1 MINKPFD
8 VLAINE
14 SRMDETV
21 TDNEVHLAGYTII
34 RKDRNRQGG
43 GVALYVRS
51 TINYTR
57 RKDLEDDDLEF
68 LCIEIRKPK
77 TKTILVGTWYRPPNS
92 SIELFNNFEAILNRL
107 EDTNLEVSLAGDLN
121 CNISSTSPDNAMPR
135 GSHRT
140 WKD

>member
-51 TINYTR
+51 TINYR
-57 RKDLEDDDLEF
+57 
-68 LCIEIRKPK
+68 EIRKPK

-121 CNISSTSPDNAMPR
+121 CNISSTSPDN
-135 GSHRT
+135 ST
-140 WKD
+140 KLSLQ